1 MDLHAAETDAIRQV
15 RVTWD
20 KVAEEEPDDE
30 AALSIEDEVL
40 SIEDEVLSIVNEG
53 SIVPLVYDSSIMS
66 DIQVSEW
73 CLEEQLQVVEG
84 RLMASLFDAI
94 TFGTHTIQNLPPK
107 PLTLT
112 LTICT
117 PHSNLDYL

>member
-1 MDLHAAETDAIRQV
+1 MMAEEALREAQEV
-15 RVTWD
+15 EARCWD
-20 KVAEEEPDDE
+20 RLAGGIVEEAEEEPDDE
-30 AALSIEDEVL
+30 AAL

-94 TFGTHTIQNLPPK
+94 TFVSRVNTTYH
-107 PLTLT
+107 
-112 LTICT
+112 
-117 PHSNLDYL
+117 

>member
-1 MDLHAAETDAIRQV
+1 MMAEEALREAQEV
-15 RVTWD
+15 EARCWD
-20 KVAEEEPDDE
+20 RLAGGIVEEAEEEPDDE

-94 TFGTHTIQNLPPK
+94 TFVSRVNTTYH
-107 PLTLT
+107 
-112 LTICT
+112 
-117 PHSNLDYL
+117 